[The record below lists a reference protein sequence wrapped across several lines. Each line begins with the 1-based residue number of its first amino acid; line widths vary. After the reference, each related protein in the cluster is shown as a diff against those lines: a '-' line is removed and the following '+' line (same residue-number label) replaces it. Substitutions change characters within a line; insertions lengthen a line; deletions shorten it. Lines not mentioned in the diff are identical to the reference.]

1 MIYPTFEEYPHR
13 RKEEDIVPYQIQD
26 RDFRY
31 TADELMNYYEDKEIQ
46 ILVLINPDN
55 PSGNYIE
62 KREVLRIAQWAE
74 RRNIRFVVD
83 ESFVDFAD
91 TEENPTLLEEDII
104 KKYRNLIVIKS
115 ISKSFGV
122 PGLRLG
128 LLVSDDLDLIAKMKK
143 DVSIWNINSFAEFYM
158 QIFEKYKANYDDAMK
173 KFRVVRKEY
182 VEMLNQIS
190 DLRVIPSQANY
201 LMCELTG
208 AMTSKELAEELL
220 DKYSILIKDLSNK
233 NGFDGKSYIRVA
245 VKRPEENQKLV
256 DAIKEVLK

>member
-1 MIYPTFEEYPHR
+1 
-13 RKEEDIVPYQIQD
+13 
-26 RDFRY
+26 
-31 TADELMNYYEDKEIQ
+31 MNYYEDKEIQ

-143 DVSIWNINSFAEFYM
+143 MFLS
-158 QIFEKYKANYDDAMK
+158 
-173 KFRVVRKEY
+173 
-182 VEMLNQIS
+182 
-190 DLRVIPSQANY
+190 
-201 LMCELTG
+201 G
-208 AMTSKELAEELL
+208 
-220 DKYSILIKDLSNK
+220 ILILLQN
-233 NGFDGKSYIRVA
+233 FICRF
-245 VKRPEENQKLV
+245 
-256 DAIKEVLK
+256 LKI